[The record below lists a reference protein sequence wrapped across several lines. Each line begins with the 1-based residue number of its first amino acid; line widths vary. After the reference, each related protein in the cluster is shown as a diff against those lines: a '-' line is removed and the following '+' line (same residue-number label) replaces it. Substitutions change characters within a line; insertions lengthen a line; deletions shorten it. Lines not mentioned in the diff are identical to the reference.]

1 MATASSPSV
10 PTSTTAKA
18 PFLPALILL
27 FIGSGCAALVYE
39 IVWFQMLSLSL
50 GSSAISLGVLLGT
63 FMGGMCLG
71 SLLLPKF
78 VPASK
83 HPVRVYAQLEALIGV
98 MGILILFIL
107 PYAGGLYTT
116 IGGPGFGGLLVR
128 GLIAAI
134 CLLPPTLLMGATL
147 PAIARYVS
155 ATPAGVSWLGF
166 FYGGNIVGAVFGT
179 LLAGFYLLRHHDV
192 MFATFVAAAINF
204 GVAALAF
211 AYAKS
216 TPHTPPVDD
225 MKGARLEIPK
235 GSWPVYVTIGLSGM
249 TALGAEVVW
258 TRLLT
263 LLLGGTVYTFSLILA
278 AFLAG
283 LGIGSSTGA
292 AIAKNVKNPR
302 MALGA
307 CQLLLVVALGW
318 AAYSQMVA
326 LPNWPV
332 NPALSPNATA
342 TFQMDLIRALWVVL
356 PGAVLWGM
364 SFPLALAAIAD
375 KDQDPGRLVG
385 SVYAANT
392 VGAIFGAMFASLFA
406 LAHLGTQGSQRAL
419 MTIAAISALLM
430 FMLEFSRETG
440 KLQVSPRGGMYGM
453 IAVALTALL
462 VSWVPPIP
470 ALLVAYGRYAVT
482 WRGSHGEFIYVG
494 EGMNSSMAVSREA
507 SGALN
512 YHNAGKVQ
520 ASSLPQD
527 MRLQRMLG
535 HLTTL
540 VPDNPRSV
548 LVIGCGAGVTAGAVS
563 ISPIVDSV
571 VIAEI
576 EPLVPEVVS
585 TYFSEHNYSVVTNPK
600 VHVQID
606 DARHYL
612 LTSRRKFD
620 AITSDPFDPWV
631 KGAATLYT
639 REFFQVIKDH
649 LNPGGVVTVFVQ
661 LYESGGPAVKSEI
674 ATFLEVF
681 PNGMIFGNTHQGG
694 GYDVVLLGQNG
705 DAKINVDQI
714 EQRLADPKFAQVA
727 QSLSEIG
734 FYNGV
739 DLLSTFAAQGP
750 QLQPWLADA
759 QVNRDRNLRLQYL
772 AGLGVNKYEQAQI
785 YSEILQYRN
794 VPPNLFI
801 GSPDKL
807 QALSTAIMNRY

>member
-1 MATASSPSV
+1 
-10 PTSTTAKA
+10 
-18 PFLPALILL
+18 
-27 FIGSGCAALVYE
+27 
-39 IVWFQMLSLSL
+39 
-50 GSSAISLGVLLGT
+50 
-63 FMGGMCLG
+63 
-71 SLLLPKF
+71 
-78 VPASK
+78 
-83 HPVRVYAQLEALIGV
+83 
-98 MGILILFIL
+98 
-107 PYAGGLYTT
+107 
-116 IGGPGFGGLLVR
+116 
-128 GLIAAI
+128 
-134 CLLPPTLLMGATL
+134 
-147 PAIARYVS
+147 
-155 ATPAGVSWLGF
+155 
-166 FYGGNIVGAVFGT
+166 
-179 LLAGFYLLRHHDV
+179 
-192 MFATFVAAAINF
+192 
-204 GVAALAF
+204 
-211 AYAKS
+211 
-216 TPHTPPVDD
+216 
-225 MKGARLEIPK
+225 
-235 GSWPVYVTIGLSGM
+235 
-249 TALGAEVVW
+249 
-258 TRLLT
+258 
-263 LLLGGTVYTFSLILA
+263 
-278 AFLAG
+278 
-283 LGIGSSTGA
+283 
-292 AIAKNVKNPR
+292 
-302 MALGA
+302 
-307 CQLLLVVALGW
+307 
-318 AAYSQMVA
+318 

-332 NPALSPNATA
+332 NPALAPDPMA
-342 TFQMDLIRALWVVL
+342 TFQIDLIRALWVVL

-392 VGAIFGAMFASLFA
+392 VGAIFGAMLASLVA
-406 LAHLGTQGSQRAL
+406 LATLGTQGSQRAL
-419 MTIAAISALLM
+419 MIIAAVSALLM
-430 FMLEFSRETG
+430 FTIELSRDSG
-440 KLQVSPRGGMYGM
+440 KLQVSSRGGLFGM
-453 IAVALTALL
+453 VTVALTAIL
-462 VSWVPPIP
+462 VSSVPPVP
-470 ALLVAYGRYAVT
+470 PLLVAYGRYAVT

-540 VPDNPRSV
+540 VPDNPKNV

-585 TYFSEHNYSVVTNPK
+585 TYFSEHNYDVVRNPK

-612 LTSRRKFD
+612 LTSHRKFD

-639 REFFQVIKDH
+639 QEFFQTIRDH

-661 LYESGGPAVKSEI
+661 LYESGTQAVKSEI

-705 DAKINVDQI
+705 EAKIDVDRI
-714 EQRLADPKFAQVA
+714 EQRLADPKFASVA

-739 DLLSTFAAQGP
+739 DQHSTFAAPGP
-750 QLQPWLADA
+750 PLQPWLADA

-785 YSEILQYRN
+785 YSEILQYRA
-794 VPPNLFI
+794 VPPNLFV

-807 QALSTAIMNRY
+807 QALTTAIMNRY